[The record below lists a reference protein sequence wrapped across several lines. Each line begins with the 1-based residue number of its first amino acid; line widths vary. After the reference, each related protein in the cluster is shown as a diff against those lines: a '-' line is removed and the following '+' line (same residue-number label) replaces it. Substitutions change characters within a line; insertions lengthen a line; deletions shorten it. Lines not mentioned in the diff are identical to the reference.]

1 MPLRQRLLPHKVIH
15 IIRHKDFMI
24 TLLYVMAVTL
34 FNVAGNMALASTEIH
49 EHKARD
55 IGKGTPVPKIQL
67 SAFRDPIDGVNIHVE
82 VGNYLLNAPDL
93 VATPADN
100 KVDGVLQGHAH
111 VFVNGIK
118 RQRLYGKDVH
128 IPQTWLKKGVNQVA
142 VSLNSHKHENWMSG
156 DHNIVSSVFLDLSK
170 QNIVLH
176 YFTSQPINP
185 TSQPIN
191 PTSQPIESNS
201 EQIKSQH
208 AHH

>member
-1 MPLRQRLLPHKVIH
+1 MNKSKYVTSKTSFLARVLLVSLILSA
-15 IIRHKDFMI
+15 IQ
-24 TLLYVMAVTL
+24 VVNVT
-34 FNVAGNMALASTEIH
+34 AMASTEIH
-49 EHKARD
+49 EHKALD
-55 IGKGTPVPKIQL
+55 IGEGTPIPKIEL
-67 SAFRDPIDGVNIHVE
+67 SAYRDPLDGVNIHVE
-82 VGNYLLNAPDL
+82 IDNYLLNAPDL
-93 VATPADN
+93 VAITADN

-142 VSLNSHKHENWMSG
+142 VSLNSHRHENWMSG

-176 YFTSQPINP
+176 YFTSQPINF

>member
-1 MPLRQRLLPHKVIH
+1 MSIRQHLLPRKLLDIV
-15 IIRHKDFMI
+15 RHKDFVII
-24 TLLYVMAVTL
+24 TLFIVAVTL
-34 FNVAGNMALASTEIH
+34 FNVTGNMALASTEIH

-55 IGKGTPVPKIQL
+55 IGRTTPVPKIQL
-67 SAFRDPIDGVNIHVE
+67 SAFRDPIDGVNIHLE
-82 VGNYLLNAPDL
+82 VDNYLLNVPDL
-93 VATPADN
+93 ATITADD

-128 IPQTWLKKGVNQVA
+128 IPQSWLKEGVNQVA

-176 YFTSQPINP
+176 YFTSQPIKA
-185 TSQPIN
+185 TSQPK
-191 PTSQPIESNS
+191 ESNA